1 VNSLLTYIILIVLI
15 VVVVAVYMR
24 VRGRRAVR

>member
-15 VVVVAVYMR
+15 VVVAGVYMR
-24 VRGRRAVR
+24 VRGRKAVR